1 VALKLHNTLTGTK
14 DLFEPLEPG
23 HVGMYTCGPTVWNFA
38 HVGNLRAFL
47 FYDLLRRHLQ
57 VDAYRLNHVMN
68 VTDIDDRILDQAM
81 HAGMTIGEYV
91 KPYLAAFFEDMA
103 ALRAQPAEHYPRAT
117 EHIDDMIAM
126 ISALLGNGHAYIA
139 DGDVYFRIASF
150 PSYGALSR
158 LDRSGLRA
166 GTRVAADKYDKE
178 SVSDFA
184 LWKKAQLGDEQL
196 GAAWDAPFGR
206 GRPGWHIECSAMS
219 KRYLGD
225 TFDIHCGGIDLMF
238 PHHENEIAQSEA
250 ANHKPFAR
258 VWLHSEHLAEASG
271 EKMSKSAGGFTTLR
285 DLVAAGHD
293 PLAVRFFLI
302 ANAHYRAR
310 IRLSDEALHAAAE
323 QVRRL
328 RDFAGRVR
336 RSIPAPQGGVTGAG
350 SARPGTLRGDVP
362 PQQGGVTGAGS
373 ARPGAL
379 RGDVPHQIDDEALV
393 QRVAT
398 VRAGYKEALDDDLNL
413 PQGIGLVFEL
423 IREANA
429 ALDESRVGERGYS
442 ELLALMDEVDAHVDV
457 IGAEEPG
464 LAEEVERLIAERE
477 AARAARDFARAD
489 GLRDELRERG
499 IALEDSKEGVRWK
512 RIRVGTE

>member
-23 HVGMYTCGPTVWNFA
+23 HVGIYTCGPTVWNFA

-57 VDAYRLNHVMN
+57 IDGYRLTHVMN
-68 VTDIDDRILDQAM
+68 ITDIDDRILDQAM
-81 HAGMTIGEYV
+81 HAETNIAEYV
-91 KPYLAAFFEDMA
+91 KPYAAAFFEDMA
-103 ALRAQPAEHYPRAT
+103 ALRAQPAEHYPKAT
-117 EHIDDMIAM
+117 EHIGDMVDMITT
-126 ISALLGNGHAYIA
+126 LLAHENAYIA

-150 PSYGALSR
+150 PRYGALSH
-158 LDRSGLRA
+158 LDRGGLRV
-166 GTRVAADKYDKE
+166 GMRVAADKYDKE

-184 LWKKAQLGDEQL
+184 LWKKAGPADEPL

-219 KRYLGD
+219 RRYLGD

-250 ANHKPFAR
+250 ANQKPFAR

-271 EKMSKSAGGFTTLR
+271 EKMSKSAGAFTTLR
-285 DLVAAGHD
+285 DLIAAGHH

-302 ANAHYRAR
+302 ANAHYRSR
-310 IRLSDEALHAAAE
+310 IRLSTDALRASAE

-328 RDFAGRVR
+328 RDFADRVE
-336 RSIPAPQGGVTGAG
+336 RSIPA
-350 SARPGTLRGDVP
+350 DVE
-362 PQQGGVTGAGS
+362 
-373 ARPGAL
+373 
-379 RGDVPHQIDDEALV
+379 DERLLV
-393 QRVAT
+393 RIAE
-398 VRAGYKEALDDDLNL
+398 VRAGYREALDDDLNL
-413 PQGIGLVFEL
+413 PQGVGLVFEL

-429 ALDESRVGERGYS
+429 ALDDERVGGRGRS
-442 ELLALMDEVDAHVDV
+442 ELLAMIGDVDAHLDV
-457 IGAEEPG
+457 VHAEEPG
-464 LAEEVERLIAERE
+464 LADEVGRLIAERDS
-477 AARAARDFARAD
+477 ARAARDFGRAD
-489 GLRDELRERG
+489 RIREELRQRG

-512 RIRVGTE
+512 RVQAGAD

>member
-1 VALKLHNTLTGTK
+1 MALRLHNTLTGTK
-14 DLFEPLEPG
+14 DLFEPLEAG

-38 HVGNLRAFL
+38 HIGNLRAFL

-57 VDAYRLNHVMN
+57 VDGYRLNHVMN

-81 HAGMTIGEYV
+81 HAGTTIGDYV
-91 KPYLAAFFEDMA
+91 QPYLTAFFEDMA
-103 ALRAQPAEHYPRAT
+103 ALRIQTAEHYPRAT
-117 EHIDDMIAM
+117 KHIGDMVAM
-126 ISALLGNGHAYIA
+126 ISALLENGNAYSA

-150 PSYGALSR
+150 PAYGALSR
-158 LDRSGLRA
+158 LDRTGLRA

-184 LWKKAQLGDEQL
+184 LWKKAQPGDDEL
-196 GAAWDAPFGR
+196 GAAWDAPFGH

-258 VWLHSEHLAEASG
+258 VWLHSEHLAEAGG

-310 IRLSDEALHAAAE
+310 IRVSNEALHAAAE

-336 RSIPAPQGGVTGAG
+336 RSSPAPSPGGVTGAG
-350 SARPGTLRGDVP
+350 SARPGTREWDVP
-362 PQQGGVTGAGS
+362 PQS
-373 ARPGAL
+373 E
-379 RGDVPHQIDDEALV
+379 DDALV
-393 QRVAT
+393 QRIAG

-413 PQGIGLVFEL
+413 PLGIGLVFEL

-429 ALDESRVGERGYS
+429 ALDDGRVGKRGHA
-442 ELLALMDEVDAHVDV
+442 ELQALMDEVDAHLDV
-457 IGAEEPG
+457 IGADEPG
-464 LAEEVERLIAERE
+464 LAGEVERLIAERE

-489 GLRDELRERG
+489 RLRDELRDRG

-512 RIRVGTE
+512 RVRVGTE